1 MITTE
6 QFQQAVEFISKAR
19 RLLVTTHAKPDGD
32 ACGSVAAMTEV
43 LRHLGKDVYPL
54 FLSPVPA
61 WYQFLFSDPI
71 PILGQQVSE
80 EDLIQGRLGPFD
92 LVILVDVNSVG
103 QLPKFDQYLKT
114 QRPPVLVIDHHATS
128 DGLGTFELVD
138 PTAAATGLVV
148 FELLRFAGWS
158 VTPQISEALFVAAAT
173 DTGWFQFGNA
183 NSRVYRLCADLID
196 SGARPAAVYGRLY
209 QNFPYSRFRLMLA
222 MLNSLELHF
231 DGRFAL
237 QYIRRADFE
246 RSNATYEDT
255 ENLINECHRIGKVL
269 ASALLV
275 ELEDGRIRCSL
286 RSRSSAG
293 LPTGGSIDVSRIAE
307 RFGGGGHK
315 MAAGTFLPGP
325 LEQAAERIR
334 SEFAPFFI
342 KA

>member
-6 QFQQAVEFISKAR
+6 QFRQAVELLSRAR
-19 RLLVTTHAKPDGD
+19 RLLVTTHTKPDGD
-32 ACGSVAAMTEV
+32 ACGSMAAMTEV
-43 LRHLGKDVYPL
+43 LRHLGKEAYPL
-54 FLSPVPA
+54 FLSPVPT
-61 WYQFLFSDPI
+61 WYQFLQSDQV
-71 PILGQQVSE
+71 PILGEQVSE
-80 EDLIQGRLGPFD
+80 QDLTQGRLGPFD
-92 LVILVDVNSVG
+92 LVILVDVNSVS
-103 QLPKFDQYLKT
+103 QLPSFEQYLKT

-128 DGLGTFELVD
+128 DGLGTLELVD

-148 FELLRFAGWS
+148 FELLRFAGWP
-158 VTPQISEALFVAAAT
+158 VTPRIAEALFVAAAT

-183 NSRVYRLCADLID
+183 NSRAYRLCADLID
-196 SGARPAAVYGRLY
+196 SGARPAAIYGRLY

-231 DGRFAL
+231 NGRFAL

-246 RSNATYEDT
+246 RSGATYEDT

-286 RSRSSAG
+286 RSRNATG
-293 LPTGGSIDVSRIAE
+293 LPAGGYIDVSRIAE

-315 MAAGTFLPGP
+315 MAAGTFLSGP
-325 LEQAAERIR
+325 IEQAAERVR
-334 SEFAPFFI
+334 SEFAPYFI

>member
-6 QFQQAVEFISKAR
+6 QFQQAVDLISRAR
-19 RLLVTTHAKPDGD
+19 RLLVTTHSKPDGD
-32 ACGSVAAMTEV
+32 ACGSMSVMTEV
-43 LRHLGKDVYPL
+43 LRHLGKEVYPL

-61 WYQFLFSDPI
+61 WYQFLLSEQVQK
-71 PILGQQVSE
+71 LGRQFSE
-80 EDLIQGRLGPFD
+80 EDLMQGRLEPFD
-92 LVILVDVNSVG
+92 LVILVDVNSVS
-103 QLPKFDQYLKT
+103 QLPRFDQYLKT
-114 QRPPVLVIDHHATS
+114 QGPPVLVIDHHATS
-128 DGLGTFELVD
+128 DGLGTLELVD
-138 PTAAATGLVV
+138 PTAAASGLVV
-148 FELLRFAGWS
+148 FELLRFAGWP
-158 VTPQISEALFVAAAT
+158 VTPQIAEALFVAAAT

-183 NSRVYRLCADLID
+183 DSRVYRQCADLID
-196 SGARPAAVYGRLY
+196 AGARPAAIYGRLY

-246 RSNATYEDT
+246 RSGATYEDT
-255 ENLINECHRIGKVL
+255 ENFINECHRIGKVA

-293 LPTGGSIDVSRIAE
+293 LPAGGSIDVSRIAE

-315 MAAGTFLPGP
+315 MAAGMFLQGP
-325 LEQAAERIR
+325 IEQAAERIR
-334 SEFAPFFI
+334 SEFAPSFS